1 MMFDPNDTD
10 VGDYQFSKEEWNDTV
25 YGECHEY
32 LPPDALQCRGPR
44 FNMRVLVDADHA
56 RDSVT
61 RRSRT
66 GFIIYLNSAPI
77 YWTSNKHDR
86 FETSSFASEFIA
98 MKNCCEYTR
107 GLLYKL
113 RMMVIPCDLPAY
125 IYGNNQSILVN
136 YSKPF
141 SMTKKKYSLIAYHF
155 FLEGV
160 SKDEWRVTYI
170 STYDNVADI
179 LKK

>member
-1 MMFDPNDTD
+1 
-10 VGDYQFSKEEWNDTV
+10 
-25 YGECHEY
+25 
-32 LPPDALQCRGPR
+32 
-44 FNMRVLVDADHA
+44 
-56 RDSVT
+56 
-61 RRSRT
+61 
-66 GFIIYLNSAPI
+66 
-77 YWTSNKHDR
+77 
-86 FETSSFASEFIA
+86 
-98 MKNCCEYTR
+98 
-107 GLLYKL
+107 
-113 RMMVIPCDLPAY
+113 MVIPCDLPAY